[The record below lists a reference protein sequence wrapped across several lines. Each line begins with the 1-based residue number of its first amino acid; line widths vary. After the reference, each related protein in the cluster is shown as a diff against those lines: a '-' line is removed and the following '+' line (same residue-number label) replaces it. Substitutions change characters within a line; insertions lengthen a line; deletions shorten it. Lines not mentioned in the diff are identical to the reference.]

1 MFSGDKEDIYLETES
16 VEAYA
21 KLQGPGVKEII
32 TKKTVIIGR
41 EPGEQT
47 EEEQK
52 IIFNDSQKISRQHL
66 KIFWD
71 MNNQEWKIQSL
82 SKNKIFVNKM
92 LIKKEDPPITLKPC
106 AAIKFDKYHIY
117 CFPAY

>member
-1 MFSGDKEDIYLETES
+1 MFPGDKEDIYLETES

-21 KLQGPGVKEII
+21 KLQGPGVKEFI

-71 MNNQEWKIQSL
+71 MNKIDYITEIQKESHIVKD
-82 SKNKIFVNKM
+82 KNGKDVLITKTIINK
-92 LIKKEDPPITLKPC
+92 
-106 AAIKFDKYHIY
+106 
-117 CFPAY
+117 